1 MRMTSYISKS
11 GNSDKLSMHVPIEV
25 RDESTIIENLSR
37 LEPFLLLILSI
48 AFLAFSP
55 PRIHL
60 TLLNAI
66 HHSELW
72 EKRSE
77 AISQLG
83 IFYSLAFLFL
93 AISSF
98 ICIRR
103 EGTTLTSRAMT
114 YLVTVPGAMRDMTD
128 GPLLKSIFPR
138 RGEFWLVA
146 AMVLGIGIRVC
157 FMNSPMKWDESSTF
171 FSNIQSPLPYVFE
184 YLAPNNHVLNSILER
199 ISTLILGKHPIS
211 IRLPAFLAGVA
222 SIPLMFRVCRTLTP
236 GKSGYFAAAAVAI
249 WPYLIFYSANGRG
262 YSLVVF
268 LSLILILVSFEFV
281 NHPTRGGVGLI
292 AITSALELFTMPST
306 LFMVVGAGA
315 WIAWLLFSSGHTRRS
330 ILFEF
335 VIPCAVLT
343 IALTALLY
351 TPVVLVSNGFE
362 HILHNRFVQPQPWHE
377 FFQQS
382 VPHLRATVGALASG
396 IPKIAL
402 VAIAILIA
410 AGLYTS
416 ARNRN
421 WPVFVLLPLILG
433 ASAII
438 LIAQHRIPFERTWIF
453 FVPLILLVADA
464 GFTRTLEIVPPRSHS
479 AAIGAL
485 FLLMTILGLRLI
497 TSYPATGYSMK
508 QDFPEARLAAQFL
521 KPMFT
526 EGDAVRASLTAEE
539 PTFFYLWY
547 DTSVLNPRTHKAIKP
562 QPIFYMGDQEF
573 YYSFMWYHKVN
584 NPRLP
589 VTTEPHRI
597 FYVLKKSEC
606 TLDTLPNIHIFLQAN
621 ETLDLPAKA
630 VIKILDYGDMA
641 IYRQADPQDQLAAK
655 N

>member
-1 MRMTSYISKS
+1 VNGAIMRITSYISQS
-11 GNSDKLSMHVPIEV
+11 GEGETLAIQDPIEV
-25 RDESTIIENLSR
+25 RDKSIIIENLSR
-37 LEPFLLLILSI
+37 LEPFLFLILSI

-60 TLLNAI
+60 ALLNAV
-66 HHSELW
+66 HHSDLW

-77 AISQLG
+77 AISQLSTFYG
-83 IFYSLAFLFL
+83 ITFLFL
-93 AISSF
+93 AILSF
-98 ICIRR
+98 ICIQR
-103 EGTTLTSRAMT
+103 EGTAFTSRAMT
-114 YLVTVPGAMRDMTD
+114 YFATIPGSA
-128 GPLLKSIFPR
+128 PPKKILLR
-138 RGEFWLVA
+138 RGEFWLAA
-146 AMVLGIGIRVC
+146 AMMLGIGIRAY
-157 FMNSPMKWDESSTF
+157 FLNSPMKWDESSTF
-171 FSNIQSPLPYVFE
+171 FSNIQSPLSYVFE

-199 ISTLILGKHPIS
+199 ISTLILGKNPIAV
-211 IRLPAFLAGVA
+211 RLPAFIAGVA
-222 SIPLMFRVCRTLTP
+222 SIPLMFRVCRALTP
-236 GKSGYFAAAAVAI
+236 GRSGYFAAAAIAI

-268 LSLILILVSFEFV
+268 LSLILILVGFYFV
-281 NHPTRGGVGLI
+281 KHPTRGGVGLI

-306 LFMVVGAGA
+306 LFMVVGACA
-315 WIAWLLFSSGHTRRS
+315 WIAWLLYASGQSRRL

-335 VIPCAVLT
+335 VIPCAGLT

-351 TPVVLVSNGFE
+351 TPVVFVSNGFE
-362 HILHNRFVQPQPWHE
+362 HILHNRFVQPQRWHE

-382 VPHLRATVGALASG
+382 MPHLRATFIALTSG
-396 IPKIAL
+396 IPTIAL
-402 VAIAILIA
+402 LAIAALMAI
-410 AGLYTS
+410 GLYTS

-421 WPVFVLLPLILG
+421 WPILLLLPLVL
-433 ASAII
+433 ASSATI

-464 GFTRTLEIVPPRSHS
+464 GFARAIEIVPPRFCP
-479 AAIGAL
+479 AAIIAL
-485 FLLMTILGLRLI
+485 FLLTTILGLRLI
-497 TSYPATGYSMK
+497 VPYPAAGYSMNE
-508 QDFPEARLAAQFL
+508 DFPEARLAAQFL
-521 KPMFT
+521 KPMLT

-547 DTSVLNPRTHKAIKP
+547 DTTVLDPRTHKTIKP
-562 QPIFYMGDQEF
+562 QPIFYMGNKEF
-573 YYSFMWYHKVN
+573 YYSFMWYHEVS

-589 VTTEPHRI
+589 VTTEPHRT

-621 ETLDLPAKA
+621 ETLDLPAKS

-641 IYRQADPQDQLAAK
+641 IYRQANPEDQLAAK